1 LDLPYR
7 FENRWKM
14 PTDPVPEKSS
24 STEKRSSI
32 TWDAIIV
39 GGGAAGLWAAGTAAQ
54 RGKKVL
60 VLEKNNKAGVKILM
74 SGGTRCNITHHCDS
88 RKIAEAFG
96 KQGRVL
102 LSVLNRLSPEDVVR
116 EFESEGVATKV
127 EETGKVFP
135 VSDRAID
142 VRDAVVRRLARYGA
156 ELLCGCAVET
166 IKPAM
171 GGQGFCVRAKV
182 QGNCVELACK
192 TVLITTGGLSYSG
205 CGTTGDG
212 YAWVRGMGHTVTPLR
227 PALTPLTSPD
237 ARVHELSGLTLDDVL
252 VRADV
257 FANGLETKP
266 LKLQRRESRGG
277 FLWTHKGCSGP
288 TSMNVSRCLS
298 DRSPEDRLELVI
310 DLLPDSTVQQLEEW
324 IAHETRQSN
333 RAISTVLASRIPKRL
348 ASSILQGIGAA
359 YDPHLAELPKSIRLK
374 MIENIKQHRIPI
386 SGTLGYPKAEVT
398 AGGVEI
404 GEVNF
409 QDMQSRLQPGLFLAG
424 EILDLD
430 GPIGGYN
437 FQAAWSTGHTAGL
450 HVG

>member
-1 LDLPYR
+1 MQADDYLTKLQKQR
-7 FENRWKM
+7 
-14 PTDPVPEKSS
+14 
-24 STEKRSSI
+24 
-32 TWDAIIV
+32 WDAIIV
-39 GGGAAGLWAAGTAAQ
+39 GGGAAGLWGAGTAAQ

-74 SGGTRCNITHHCDS
+74 SGGTRCNITHHADS

-102 LSVLNRLSPEDVVR
+102 LSVLKRLSPEDVVR
-116 EFESEGVATKV
+116 EFESEGVQTKV

-156 ELLCGCAVET
+156 ELLCGCAVDSVDPDAT
-166 IKPAM
+166 
-171 GGQGFCVRAKV
+171 GGGFRILATV
-182 QGNCVELACK
+182 QGRQLQVHSK

-212 YAWVRGMGHTVTPLR
+212 YAWLKNMGHSITPLR
-227 PALTPLTSPD
+227 PALTPLTSPES
-237 ARVHELSGLTLDDVL
+237 RVHELSGLTLEDVL
-252 VRADV
+252 VRAQIHAHSGD
-257 FANGLETKP
+257 TKP
-266 LKLQRRESRGG
+266 LKLERRESRGG

-288 TSMNVSRCLS
+288 TSMNVSRCFS
-298 DRSPEDRLELVI
+298 DRGLEDRLELIV
-310 DLLPDSTVQQLEEW
+310 DLLPDSSVEQLEEW
-324 IAHETRQSN
+324 IAQETRQSN
-333 RAISTVLASRIPKRL
+333 RALSTVLSHRVPKRL
-348 ASSILQGIGAA
+348 ATSILESIGAD
-359 YDPHLAELPKSIRLK
+359 YDPHMAELPRAIRIK
-374 MIENIKQHRIPI
+374 MIESLKQYRIEI

-398 AGGVEI
+398 AGGVEL

-409 QDMQSRLQPGLFLAG
+409 QDMQSRRQAGLYLAG

-450 HVG
+450 HLG

>member
-1 LDLPYR
+1 MQADDYLTKLQMQR
-7 FENRWKM
+7 
-14 PTDPVPEKSS
+14 
-24 STEKRSSI
+24 
-32 TWDAIIV
+32 WDAIIV
-39 GGGAAGLWAAGTAAQ
+39 GGGAAGLWAAGTASQ

-74 SGGTRCNITHHCDS
+74 SGGTRCNITHHADS

-102 LSVLNRLSPEDVVR
+102 LSVLKRLSPEDVVR
-116 EFESEGVATKV
+116 EFESEGVQTKV

-142 VRDAVVRRLARYGA
+142 VRDAVVRRLARYGG
-156 ELLCGCAVET
+156 ELLCGCSVDTVGPDATGV
-166 IKPAM
+166 
-171 GGQGFCVRAKV
+171 GFQIQATVLGR
-182 QGNCVELACK
+182 QLQIHSK

-212 YAWVRGMGHTVTPLR
+212 YAWLKNMGHSITPLR
-227 PALTPLTSPD
+227 PALTPLTSPET
-237 ARVHELSGLTLDDVL
+237 RVHELSGLTLEDVL
-252 VRADV
+252 VRAQIYEHSGD
-257 FANGLETKP
+257 TKP
-266 LKLQRRESRGG
+266 LKLERRESRGG

-288 TSMNVSRCLS
+288 TSMNVSRCFS
-298 DRSPEDRLELVI
+298 DRGLKDRLELIV
-310 DLLPDSTVQQLEEW
+310 DLLPDSSVEQLEEW
-324 IAHETRQSN
+324 IAQETRQSN
-333 RAISTVLASRIPKRL
+333 RALSTVLSHRIPKRL
-348 ASSILQGIGAA
+348 ATSILESIGAD
-359 YDPHLAELPKSIRLK
+359 YDPHMAELPRAIRIR
-374 MIENIKQHRIPI
+374 MIESLKQYRIEI

-398 AGGVEI
+398 AGGVEL

-409 QDMQSRLQPGLFLAG
+409 QDMQSRRQAGLYLAG

-450 HVG
+450 HLG

>member
-1 LDLPYR
+1 MQADDYLTKLQKQR
-7 FENRWKM
+7 
-14 PTDPVPEKSS
+14 
-24 STEKRSSI
+24 
-32 TWDAIIV
+32 WDAIIV

-74 SGGTRCNITHHCDS
+74 SGGTRCNITHHADS

-102 LSVLNRLSPEDVVR
+102 LSVLKRLSPEDVVR
-116 EFESEGVATKV
+116 EFESEGVQTKV

-156 ELLCGCAVET
+156 ELLCGCAVDSVDPDAT
-166 IKPAM
+166 GA
-171 GGQGFCVRAKV
+171 GFRILATV
-182 QGNCVELACK
+182 QGRQVQVHSK

-212 YAWVRGMGHTVTPLR
+212 YAWLKNMGHSITPLR
-227 PALTPLTSPD
+227 PALTPLTSPES
-237 ARVHELSGLTLDDVL
+237 RVHELSGLTLEDVL
-252 VRADV
+252 VRAQIHAHTGD
-257 FANGLETKP
+257 TKP
-266 LKLQRRESRGG
+266 LKIERRESRGG

-288 TSMNVSRCLS
+288 TSMNVSRCFS
-298 DRSPEDRLELVI
+298 DRGLEDRLELIV
-310 DLLPDSTVQQLEEW
+310 DLLPDTSVEQLEEW
-324 IAHETRQSN
+324 IAQETRQSN
-333 RAISTVLASRIPKRL
+333 RALSTVLSHRIPKRL
-348 ASSILQGIGAA
+348 ATSILESIGAD
-359 YDPHLAELPKSIRLK
+359 YDPHMAELPRAIRIK
-374 MIENIKQHRIPI
+374 MIESLKQYRIEI

-398 AGGVEI
+398 AGGVEL

-409 QDMQSRLQPGLFLAG
+409 QDMQSRRQAGLYLAG

-450 HVG
+450 YIG

>member
-1 LDLPYR
+1 MQADDYLSKLQKQR
-7 FENRWKM
+7 
-14 PTDPVPEKSS
+14 
-24 STEKRSSI
+24 
-32 TWDAIIV
+32 WDAIIV
-39 GGGAAGLWAAGTAAQ
+39 GGGAAGLWGAGTAAQ

-74 SGGTRCNITHHCDS
+74 SGGTRCNITHHADS

-102 LSVLNRLSPEDVVR
+102 LSVLKRLSPEDVVR
-116 EFESEGVATKV
+116 EFESEGVQTKV

-142 VRDAVVRRLARYGA
+142 VRDAVVRRLARHGA
-156 ELLCGCAVET
+156 ELLCGCAVDSVNPDAT
-166 IKPAM
+166 GA
-171 GGQGFCVRAKV
+171 GFRILATV
-182 QGNCVELACK
+182 QGRQLQVHSK

-212 YAWVRGMGHTVTPLR
+212 YAWLKNMGHSITPLR
-227 PALTPLTSPD
+227 PALTPLTSPES
-237 ARVHELSGLTLDDVL
+237 RVHELSGLTLEDVL
-252 VRADV
+252 VRAQIHAHSGD
-257 FANGLETKP
+257 TKP
-266 LKLQRRESRGG
+266 LKLERRESRGG

-288 TSMNVSRCLS
+288 TSMNVSRCFS
-298 DRSPEDRLELVI
+298 DRGLEDRLELIV
-310 DLLPDSTVQQLEEW
+310 DLLPDSSVEQLEEW
-324 IAHETRQSN
+324 IAQETRQSN
-333 RAISTVLASRIPKRL
+333 RALSTVLSHRVPKRL
-348 ASSILQGIGAA
+348 ATSILESIGAD
-359 YDPHLAELPKSIRLK
+359 YDPHMAELPRAIRIK
-374 MIENIKQHRIPI
+374 MIESLKQYRIEI

-398 AGGVEI
+398 AGGVEL

-409 QDMQSRLQPGLFLAG
+409 QDMQSRRQAGLYLAG

-450 HVG
+450 HLG

>member
-1 LDLPYR
+1 
-7 FENRWKM
+7 
-14 PTDPVPEKSS
+14 
-24 STEKRSSI
+24 
-32 TWDAIIV
+32 
-39 GGGAAGLWAAGTAAQ
+39 
-54 RGKKVL
+54 VL

-74 SGGTRCNITHHCDS
+74 SGGTRCNITHHADS

-102 LSVLNRLSPEDVVR
+102 LSVLKRLSPEDVVR
-116 EFESEGVATKV
+116 EFESEGVQTKV

-156 ELLCGCAVET
+156 ELLCGCAVDSVDPDAT
-166 IKPAM
+166 
-171 GGQGFCVRAKV
+171 GGGFRILATV
-182 QGNCVELACK
+182 QGRQLQVHSK

-212 YAWVRGMGHTVTPLR
+212 YAWLKNMGHSITPLR
-227 PALTPLTSPD
+227 PALTPLTSPES
-237 ARVHELSGLTLDDVL
+237 RVHELSGLTLEDVL
-252 VRADV
+252 VRAQIHAHSGD
-257 FANGLETKP
+257 TKP
-266 LKLQRRESRGG
+266 LKLERRESRGG

-288 TSMNVSRCLS
+288 TSMNVSRCFS
-298 DRSPEDRLELVI
+298 DRGLQDRLELIV
-310 DLLPDSTVQQLEEW
+310 DLLPDTSVEQLEEW

-333 RAISTVLASRIPKRL
+333 RALSTVLSHRIPKRL
-348 ASSILQGIGAA
+348 ATSILESIGAD
-359 YDPHLAELPKSIRLK
+359 YDPHMAELPRAIRIK
-374 MIENIKQHRIPI
+374 MIESLKQYRIEI

-398 AGGVEI
+398 AGGVEL

-409 QDMQSRLQPGLFLAG
+409 QDMQSRRQAGLYLAG

-450 HVG
+450 HLG

>member
-1 LDLPYR
+1 M
-7 FENRWKM
+7 K
-14 PTDPVPEKSS
+14 TDEFLRRLSHIK
-24 STEKRSSI
+24 
-32 TWDAIIV
+32 WDAIIV

-54 RGKKVL
+54 QGKKVL
-60 VLEKNNKAGVKILM
+60 VLEKNNKAGVKILI

-102 LSVLNRLSPEDVVR
+102 LSVLKRLSPEDVVR

-142 VRDAVVRRLARYGA
+142 VRDAVVRRLVRFGA
-156 ELLCGCAVET
+156 ELLCGCAVQSVR
-166 IKPAM
+166 PMA
-171 GGQGFCVRAKV
+171 GVQGFEVRANV
-182 QGNCVELACK
+182 QENPLLVSCK

-212 YAWVRGMGHTVTPLR
+212 YDWVRQMGHSITQLK
-227 PALTPLTSPD
+227 PALTPLTSPE
-237 ARVHELSGLTLDDVL
+237 ARVHELSGLTLEDVL

-257 FANGLETKP
+257 YAGSDTKA
-266 LKLQRRESRGG
+266 LKLERRESRGG

-288 TSMNVSRCLS
+288 TSMNVSRCFS
-298 DRSPEDRLELVI
+298 DREGKDRLELVV
-310 DLLPDSTVQQLEEW
+310 DLLPNSTVQQIEDW
-324 IAHETRQSN
+324 IAQETRSSN
-333 RAISTVLASRIPKRL
+333 RALSTVLGTRIPKRL
-348 ASSILQGIGAA
+348 ANSILHGIGAA
-359 YDPHLAELPKSIRLK
+359 YDPHLAELPKAIRLRL
-374 MIENIKQHRIPI
+374 IENLKQYRIPI

-398 AGGVEI
+398 SGGVEI

-409 QDMQSRLQPGLFLAG
+409 QDMQSRIQPGLFLAG

-450 HVG
+450 HLG

>member
-1 LDLPYR
+1 MQADDYLSKLQKQR
-7 FENRWKM
+7 
-14 PTDPVPEKSS
+14 
-24 STEKRSSI
+24 
-32 TWDAIIV
+32 WDAIIV
-39 GGGAAGLWAAGTAAQ
+39 GGGAAGLWGAGTAAQ

-74 SGGTRCNITHHCDS
+74 SGGTRCNITHHADS

-102 LSVLNRLSPEDVVR
+102 LSVLKRLSPEDVVR
-116 EFESEGVATKV
+116 EFESEGVQTKV

-156 ELLCGCAVET
+156 ELLCGCAVDSVNPDAT
-166 IKPAM
+166 GA
-171 GGQGFCVRAKV
+171 GFRILATV
-182 QGNCVELACK
+182 QGRQLQVHSK

-212 YAWVRGMGHTVTPLR
+212 YAWLKNMGHSITPLR
-227 PALTPLTSPD
+227 PALTPLTSPES
-237 ARVHELSGLTLDDVL
+237 RVHELSGLTLEDVL
-252 VRADV
+252 VRAQIHAHSGD
-257 FANGLETKP
+257 TKP
-266 LKLQRRESRGG
+266 MKLERRESRGG

-288 TSMNVSRCLS
+288 TSMNVSRCFS
-298 DRSPEDRLELVI
+298 DRGLEDRLELIV
-310 DLLPDSTVQQLEEW
+310 DLLPDSSVEQLEEW
-324 IAHETRQSN
+324 IAQETRQSN
-333 RAISTVLASRIPKRL
+333 RALSTVLSHRVPKRL
-348 ASSILQGIGAA
+348 ATSILESIGAD
-359 YDPHLAELPKSIRLK
+359 YDPHMAELPRAIRIK
-374 MIENIKQHRIPI
+374 MIESLKQYRIEI

-398 AGGVEI
+398 AGGVEL

-409 QDMQSRLQPGLFLAG
+409 QDMQSRRQAGLYLAG

-450 HVG
+450 HLG

>member
-1 LDLPYR
+1 MQADDYLSKLQKQR
-7 FENRWKM
+7 
-14 PTDPVPEKSS
+14 
-24 STEKRSSI
+24 
-32 TWDAIIV
+32 WDAIIV
-39 GGGAAGLWAAGTAAQ
+39 GGGAAGLWGAGTAAQ

-74 SGGTRCNITHHCDS
+74 SGGTRCNITHHADS

-102 LSVLNRLSPEDVVR
+102 LSVLKRLSPEDVVR
-116 EFESEGVATKV
+116 EFESEGVQTKV

-142 VRDAVVRRLARYGA
+142 VRDAVVRRLARHGA
-156 ELLCGCAVET
+156 ELLCGCAVDSVNPDT
-166 IKPAM
+166 T
-171 GGQGFCVRAKV
+171 GGGFRILATV
-182 QGNCVELACK
+182 QGRQLQVHSK

-212 YAWVRGMGHTVTPLR
+212 YAWLKNMGHSITPLR
-227 PALTPLTSPD
+227 PALTPLTSPES
-237 ARVHELSGLTLDDVL
+237 RVHELSGLTLEDVL
-252 VRADV
+252 VRAQIHAHSGD
-257 FANGLETKP
+257 TKS
-266 LKLQRRESRGG
+266 LKLERRESRGG

-288 TSMNVSRCLS
+288 TSMNVSRCFS
-298 DRSPEDRLELVI
+298 DRGLEDRLELIV
-310 DLLPDSTVQQLEEW
+310 DLLPDSSVEQLEEW
-324 IAHETRQSN
+324 IAQETRQSN
-333 RAISTVLASRIPKRL
+333 RALSTVLSHRIPKRL
-348 ASSILQGIGAA
+348 ATSILESIGAD
-359 YDPHLAELPKSIRLK
+359 YDPHMAELPRAIRIK
-374 MIENIKQHRIPI
+374 MIESLKQYRIEI

-398 AGGVEI
+398 AGGVEL

-409 QDMQSRLQPGLFLAG
+409 QDMQSRRQAGLYLAG

-450 HVG
+450 HLG

>member
-1 LDLPYR
+1 MQADDYLTKLQKQR
-7 FENRWKM
+7 
-14 PTDPVPEKSS
+14 
-24 STEKRSSI
+24 
-32 TWDAIIV
+32 WDAIIV
-39 GGGAAGLWAAGTAAQ
+39 GGGAAGLWGAGTAAQ

-74 SGGTRCNITHHCDS
+74 SGGTRCNITHHADS

-102 LSVLNRLSPEDVVR
+102 LSVLKRLSPEDVVR
-116 EFESEGVATKV
+116 EFESEGVQTKV

-156 ELLCGCAVET
+156 ELLCGCAADSVDPDT
-166 IKPAM
+166 TGA
-171 GGQGFCVRAKV
+171 GFRILATV
-182 QGNCVELACK
+182 QGRQLQVHSK

-212 YAWVRGMGHTVTPLR
+212 YAWLKNMGHSITPLR
-227 PALTPLTSPD
+227 PALTPLTSPES
-237 ARVHELSGLTLDDVL
+237 RVHELSGLTLEDVL
-252 VRADV
+252 VRAQIHAHSGD
-257 FANGLETKP
+257 TKP
-266 LKLQRRESRGG
+266 MKLERRESRGG

-288 TSMNVSRCLS
+288 TSMNVSRCFS
-298 DRSPEDRLELVI
+298 DRGLEDRLELIV
-310 DLLPDSTVQQLEEW
+310 DLLPDSSVEQLEEW
-324 IAHETRQSN
+324 IAQETRQSN
-333 RAISTVLASRIPKRL
+333 RALSTVLSHRVPKRL
-348 ASSILQGIGAA
+348 ATSILESIGAD
-359 YDPHLAELPKSIRLK
+359 YDPHMAELPRAIRNK
-374 MIENIKQHRIPI
+374 MIESLKQYRIEI

-398 AGGVEI
+398 AGGVEL

-409 QDMQSRLQPGLFLAG
+409 QDMQSRRQAGLYLAG

-450 HVG
+450 HLG

>member
-1 LDLPYR
+1 MKTEDFLRRL
-7 FENRWKM
+7 
-14 PTDPVPEKSS
+14 
-24 STEKRSSI
+24 STSR
-32 TWDAIIV
+32 WDAIIV

-102 LSVLNRLSPEDVVR
+102 LSVLKRLSPEDVVR

-142 VRDAVVRRLARYGA
+142 VRDAVVRRGAKFGA
-156 ELLCGCAVET
+156 ELLCGCAVESVE
-166 IKPAM
+166 PRSD
-171 GGQGFCVRAKV
+171 GSGFQIIASVAQERL
-182 QGNCVELACK
+182 ELVSK

-212 YAWVRGMGHTVTPLR
+212 YAWVQQMRHHVTELK

-237 ARVHELSGLTLDDVL
+237 PRVHELSGLTLDDVL

-257 FANGLETKP
+257 VSQNDSSKAMKLE
-266 LKLQRRESRGG
+266 RRESRGG

-288 TSMNVSRCLS
+288 TSMNVSRCFS
-298 DRSPEDRLELVI
+298 DRSAEDRLALVV
-310 DLLPDSTVQQLEEW
+310 DLLPDTSVEQIETW
-324 IAHETRQSN
+324 IAQETKQSN
-333 RAISTVLASRIPKRL
+333 RAISTVLGSRIPKRL
-348 ASSILQGIGAA
+348 AHSILDRIGAS
-359 YDPHLAELPKSIRLK
+359 YDPHLAELPKAIRMK
-374 MIENIKQHRIPI
+374 MIDNLKNHRIEI

-398 AGGVEI
+398 AGGVEL

-409 QDMQSRLQPGLFLAG
+409 QDMQSRIQPGLFLAG

-450 HVG
+450 HLG

>member
-1 LDLPYR
+1 MQADDYLTKLQKQR
-7 FENRWKM
+7 
-14 PTDPVPEKSS
+14 
-24 STEKRSSI
+24 
-32 TWDAIIV
+32 WDAIIV
-39 GGGAAGLWAAGTAAQ
+39 GGGAAGLWGAGTAAQ

-74 SGGTRCNITHHCDS
+74 SGGTRCNITHHADS

-102 LSVLNRLSPEDVVR
+102 LSVLKRLSPEDVVR
-116 EFESEGVATKV
+116 EFESEGVQTKV

-142 VRDAVVRRLARYGA
+142 VRDAVVRRLARHGA
-156 ELLCGCAVET
+156 ELLCGCAVDSVDPDAT
-166 IKPAM
+166 
-171 GGQGFCVRAKV
+171 GGGFRILATV
-182 QGNCVELACK
+182 QGRQLQVHSK

-212 YAWVRGMGHTVTPLR
+212 YAWLKNMGHSITPLR
-227 PALTPLTSPD
+227 PALTPLTSPES
-237 ARVHELSGLTLDDVL
+237 RVHELSGLTLEDVL
-252 VRADV
+252 VRAQIHAHSGD
-257 FANGLETKP
+257 TKP
-266 LKLQRRESRGG
+266 LKLERRESRGG

-288 TSMNVSRCLS
+288 TSMNVSRCFS
-298 DRSPEDRLELVI
+298 DRGLEDRLELIV
-310 DLLPDSTVQQLEEW
+310 DLLPDSSVEQLEEW
-324 IAHETRQSN
+324 IAQETRQSN
-333 RAISTVLASRIPKRL
+333 RALSTVLSHRVPKRL
-348 ASSILQGIGAA
+348 ATSILESIGAD
-359 YDPHLAELPKSIRLK
+359 YDPHMAELPRAIRIK
-374 MIENIKQHRIPI
+374 MIESLKQYRIEI

-398 AGGVEI
+398 AGGVEL

-409 QDMQSRLQPGLFLAG
+409 QDMQSRRQAGLYLAG

-450 HVG
+450 HLG

>member
-1 LDLPYR
+1 MQADDYLTKLQKQR
-7 FENRWKM
+7 
-14 PTDPVPEKSS
+14 
-24 STEKRSSI
+24 
-32 TWDAIIV
+32 WDAIIV
-39 GGGAAGLWAAGTAAQ
+39 GGGAAGLWGAGTAAQ
-54 RGKKVL
+54 RRKKVL

-74 SGGTRCNITHHCDS
+74 SGGTRCNITHHADS

-102 LSVLNRLSPEDVVR
+102 LSVLKRLSPEDVVR
-116 EFESEGVATKV
+116 EFESEGVQTKV

-156 ELLCGCAVET
+156 ELLCGCAVDSVDPDAT
-166 IKPAM
+166 
-171 GGQGFCVRAKV
+171 GGGFRILATV
-182 QGNCVELACK
+182 QGRQLQVHSK

-212 YAWVRGMGHTVTPLR
+212 YAWLKNMGHSITPLR
-227 PALTPLTSPD
+227 PALTPLTSPES
-237 ARVHELSGLTLDDVL
+237 RVHELSGLTLEDVL
-252 VRADV
+252 VRAQIHAHSGD
-257 FANGLETKP
+257 TKP
-266 LKLQRRESRGG
+266 LKLERRESRGG

-288 TSMNVSRCLS
+288 TSMNVSRCFS
-298 DRSPEDRLELVI
+298 DRGLEDRLELIV
-310 DLLPDSTVQQLEEW
+310 DLLPDSSVEQLEEW
-324 IAHETRQSN
+324 IAQETRQSN
-333 RAISTVLASRIPKRL
+333 RALSTVLSHRVPKRL
-348 ASSILQGIGAA
+348 ATSILESIGAD
-359 YDPHLAELPKSIRLK
+359 YDPHMAELPRAIRNK
-374 MIENIKQHRIPI
+374 MIESLKQYRIEI

-398 AGGVEI
+398 AGGVEL

-409 QDMQSRLQPGLFLAG
+409 QDMQSRRQAGLYLAG

-450 HVG
+450 HLG

>member
-1 LDLPYR
+1 MQADDYLTKLQKQR
-7 FENRWKM
+7 
-14 PTDPVPEKSS
+14 
-24 STEKRSSI
+24 
-32 TWDAIIV
+32 WDAIIV

-74 SGGTRCNITHHCDS
+74 SGGTRCNITHHADS

-102 LSVLNRLSPEDVVR
+102 LSVLKRLSPEDVVR
-116 EFESEGVATKV
+116 EFESEGVQTKV

-156 ELLCGCAVET
+156 ELLCGCAVDSVDPDT
-166 IKPAM
+166 T
-171 GGQGFCVRAKV
+171 GDGFRILATV
-182 QGNCVELACK
+182 QGRQLPVHSK

-212 YAWVRGMGHTVTPLR
+212 YAWLKNMGHSITPLR
-227 PALTPLTSPD
+227 PALTPLTSPES
-237 ARVHELSGLTLDDVL
+237 RVHELSGLTLEDVL
-252 VRADV
+252 VRAQIHAKSGD
-257 FANGLETKP
+257 TKS
-266 LKLQRRESRGG
+266 LKLERRESRGG

-288 TSMNVSRCLS
+288 TSMNVSRCFS
-298 DRSPEDRLELVI
+298 DRGLEDRLELIV
-310 DLLPDSTVQQLEEW
+310 DLLPDSSVEQLEEW
-324 IAHETRQSN
+324 IAQETRQSN
-333 RAISTVLASRIPKRL
+333 RALSTVLSHRIPKRL
-348 ASSILQGIGAA
+348 ATSILESIGAD
-359 YDPHLAELPKSIRLK
+359 YDPHMAELPRAIRIK
-374 MIENIKQHRIPI
+374 MIESLKQYRIEI

-398 AGGVEI
+398 AGGVEL
-404 GEVNF
+404 GEVNL
-409 QDMQSRLQPGLFLAG
+409 QDMQSRRQVGLYLAG

-450 HVG
+450 HLG

>member
-1 LDLPYR
+1 MQADDYLSKLQKQR
-7 FENRWKM
+7 
-14 PTDPVPEKSS
+14 
-24 STEKRSSI
+24 
-32 TWDAIIV
+32 WDAIIV

-74 SGGTRCNITHHCDS
+74 SGGTRCNITHHADS

-102 LSVLNRLSPEDVVR
+102 LSVLKRLSPEDVVR
-116 EFESEGVATKV
+116 EFESEGVQTKV

-156 ELLCGCAVET
+156 ELLCGCAVDSVNPDT
-166 IKPAM
+166 T
-171 GGQGFCVRAKV
+171 GGGFRILATV
-182 QGNCVELACK
+182 QGRQLQVHSK

-212 YAWVRGMGHTVTPLR
+212 YAWLKNMGHSITPLR
-227 PALTPLTSPD
+227 PALTPLTSPES
-237 ARVHELSGLTLDDVL
+237 RVHELSGLTLEDVL
-252 VRADV
+252 VRAQIHAHSGD
-257 FANGLETKP
+257 TKP
-266 LKLQRRESRGG
+266 LKLERRESRGG

-288 TSMNVSRCLS
+288 TSMNVSRCFS
-298 DRSPEDRLELVI
+298 DRGLEDRLELIV
-310 DLLPDSTVQQLEEW
+310 DLLPDSSVEQLEEW
-324 IAHETRQSN
+324 IAQETRQSN
-333 RAISTVLASRIPKRL
+333 RALSTVLSHRIPKRL
-348 ASSILQGIGAA
+348 ATSILESIGAD
-359 YDPHLAELPKSIRLK
+359 YDPHMAELPRAIRIK
-374 MIENIKQHRIPI
+374 MIESLKQYRIEI

-398 AGGVEI
+398 AGGVEL

-409 QDMQSRLQPGLFLAG
+409 QDMQSRRQAGLYLAG

-450 HVG
+450 HLG

>member
-1 LDLPYR
+1 MQADDYLSKLQKQR
-7 FENRWKM
+7 
-14 PTDPVPEKSS
+14 
-24 STEKRSSI
+24 
-32 TWDAIIV
+32 WDAIIV
-39 GGGAAGLWAAGTAAQ
+39 GGGAAGLWGAGTAAQ

-74 SGGTRCNITHHCDS
+74 SGGTRCNITHHADS

-102 LSVLNRLSPEDVVR
+102 LSVLKRLSPEDVVR
-116 EFESEGVATKV
+116 EFESEGVQTKV

-142 VRDAVVRRLARYGA
+142 VRDAVVRRLARHGA
-156 ELLCGCAVET
+156 ELLCGCAVDSVDPDAT
-166 IKPAM
+166 GA
-171 GGQGFCVRAKV
+171 GFRILATV
-182 QGNCVELACK
+182 QGRQLQVHSK

-212 YAWVRGMGHTVTPLR
+212 YAWLKNMGHSITPLR
-227 PALTPLTSPD
+227 PALTPLTSPES
-237 ARVHELSGLTLDDVL
+237 RVHELSGLTLEDVL
-252 VRADV
+252 VRAQIHAHSGD
-257 FANGLETKP
+257 TKP
-266 LKLQRRESRGG
+266 LKLERRESRGG

-288 TSMNVSRCLS
+288 TSMNVSRCFS
-298 DRSPEDRLELVI
+298 DRGLEDRLELIV
-310 DLLPDSTVQQLEEW
+310 DLLPDSSVEQLEEW
-324 IAHETRQSN
+324 IAQETRQSN
-333 RAISTVLASRIPKRL
+333 RALSTVLSHRVPKRL
-348 ASSILQGIGAA
+348 ATSILESIGAD
-359 YDPHLAELPKSIRLK
+359 YDPHMAELPRAIRIK
-374 MIENIKQHRIPI
+374 MIESLKQYRIEI

-398 AGGVEI
+398 AGGVEL

-409 QDMQSRLQPGLFLAG
+409 QDMQSRRQAGLYLAG

-450 HVG
+450 HLG

>member
-1 LDLPYR
+1 MNHQDYFGKLC
-7 FENRWKM
+7 
-14 PTDPVPEKSS
+14 
-24 STEKRSSI
+24 STR
-32 TWDAIIV
+32 WDAIIV
-39 GGGAAGLWAAGTAAQ
+39 GGGAAGLWAAGTAAH

-88 RKIAEAFG
+88 RKIADAFG

-102 LSVLNRLSPEDVVR
+102 LSVLQRLSPSDVVR
-116 EFESEGVATKV
+116 EFEAEGVATKV
-127 EETGKVFP
+127 ETTGKVFP

-142 VRDAVVRRLARYGA
+142 VRDAVVRRLVRYGA
-156 ELLCGCAVET
+156 ELVCGCAVDSVT
-166 IKPAM
+166 PAS
-171 GGQGFCVRAKV
+171 GLQGFEVTASV
-182 QGNCVELACK
+182 QGQAMQLVCK

-212 YAWVRGMGHTVTPLR
+212 YGWVQKMGHSITPLK

-237 ARVHELSGLTLDDVL
+237 STVHELSGLTLEDVL

-257 FANGLETKP
+257 FSVNQTKSQKLE
-266 LKLQRRESRGG
+266 RRESRGG

-288 TSMNVSRCLS
+288 TCMNVSRCFS
-298 DRSPEDRLELVI
+298 DRSPEDRLELVV
-310 DLLPDSTVQQLEEW
+310 DLLPDSTQQQLEDW
-324 IAHETRQSN
+324 IAQEARQSN
-333 RAISTVLASRIPKRL
+333 RALSTVLGNRIPKRL
-348 ASSILQGIGAA
+348 ATSILDKIGAS
-359 YDPHLAELPKSIRLK
+359 YDPHLAELPKSIRIK
-374 MIENIKQHRIPI
+374 MIENLKQHRIAI

-398 AGGVEI
+398 AGGVEL

-409 QDMQSRLQPGLFLAG
+409 QDMQSRIQPGLFLAG

-430 GPIGGYN
+430 GPIGGFN

-450 HVG
+450 NLG

>member
-1 LDLPYR
+1 MQADDYLTKLQKQR
-7 FENRWKM
+7 
-14 PTDPVPEKSS
+14 
-24 STEKRSSI
+24 
-32 TWDAIIV
+32 WDAIIV

-74 SGGTRCNITHHCDS
+74 SGGTRCNITHHADS

-102 LSVLNRLSPEDVVR
+102 LSVLKRLSPEDVVR
-116 EFESEGVATKV
+116 EFESEGVQTKV

-156 ELLCGCAVET
+156 ELLCGCAVDSVEPDAT
-166 IKPAM
+166 
-171 GGQGFCVRAKV
+171 GGGFRILATV
-182 QGNCVELACK
+182 QGRQLQVHSK

-212 YAWVRGMGHTVTPLR
+212 YAWLKNMGHSITPLR
-227 PALTPLTSPD
+227 PALTPLTSPES
-237 ARVHELSGLTLDDVL
+237 RVHELSGLTLEDVL
-252 VRADV
+252 VRAQIHAKSGD
-257 FANGLETKP
+257 TKS
-266 LKLQRRESRGG
+266 LKLERRESRGG

-288 TSMNVSRCLS
+288 TSMNVSRCFS
-298 DRSPEDRLELVI
+298 DRGPEDRLELIV
-310 DLLPDSTVQQLEEW
+310 DLLPDSSVEQLEEW
-324 IAHETRQSN
+324 IAQETRQSN
-333 RAISTVLASRIPKRL
+333 RALSTVLSHRIPKRL
-348 ASSILQGIGAA
+348 ATSILESIGAD
-359 YDPHLAELPKSIRLK
+359 YDPHMAELPRAIRIK
-374 MIENIKQHRIPI
+374 MIESLKQYRIEI

-398 AGGVEI
+398 AGGVEL

-409 QDMQSRLQPGLFLAG
+409 QDMQSRRQAGLYLAG

-450 HVG
+450 HLG

>member
-1 LDLPYR
+1 MQADDYLTKLQKQR
-7 FENRWKM
+7 
-14 PTDPVPEKSS
+14 
-24 STEKRSSI
+24 
-32 TWDAIIV
+32 WDAMIV

-74 SGGTRCNITHHCDS
+74 SGGTRCNITHHADS

-102 LSVLNRLSPEDVVR
+102 LSVLKRLSPEDVVR
-116 EFESEGVATKV
+116 EFESEGVQTKV

-156 ELLCGCAVET
+156 ELLCGCAVDSVNPDTTGDGFRILAT
-166 IKPAM
+166 I
-171 GGQGFCVRAKV
+171 QGRQLQVHS
-182 QGNCVELACK
+182 K

-212 YAWVRGMGHTVTPLR
+212 YAWLKNMGHSITPLR
-227 PALTPLTSPD
+227 PALTPLTSPET
-237 ARVHELSGLTLDDVL
+237 RVHELSGLTLEDVL
-252 VRADV
+252 VRAQIH
-257 FANGLETKP
+257 ANSGDTKP
-266 LKLQRRESRGG
+266 LKLERRESRGG

-288 TSMNVSRCLS
+288 TSMNVSRCFS
-298 DRSPEDRLELVI
+298 DRGIEDRLELIV
-310 DLLPDSTVQQLEEW
+310 DLLPDSSVEQLEEW
-324 IAHETRQSN
+324 IAQETRQSN
-333 RAISTVLASRIPKRL
+333 RALSTVLSHRIPKRL
-348 ASSILQGIGAA
+348 ATSILESIGAD
-359 YDPHLAELPKSIRLK
+359 YDPHMAELPRAIRIK
-374 MIENIKQHRIPI
+374 MIESLKQYRIEI

-398 AGGVEI
+398 AGGVEL

-409 QDMQSRLQPGLFLAG
+409 QDMQSRRQAGLYLAG

-450 HVG
+450 HLG

>member
-1 LDLPYR
+1 MQADDYLTKLQKQR
-7 FENRWKM
+7 
-14 PTDPVPEKSS
+14 
-24 STEKRSSI
+24 
-32 TWDAIIV
+32 WDAIIV

-74 SGGTRCNITHHCDS
+74 SGGTRCNITHHADS

-102 LSVLNRLSPEDVVR
+102 LSVLKRLSPEDVVR
-116 EFESEGVATKV
+116 EFESEGVQTKV

-156 ELLCGCAVET
+156 ELLCGCAVDSVDPDAT
-166 IKPAM
+166 
-171 GGQGFCVRAKV
+171 GGGFRILATV
-182 QGNCVELACK
+182 QGRQLQVHSK

-212 YAWVRGMGHTVTPLR
+212 YAWLKNMGHSITPLR
-227 PALTPLTSPD
+227 PALTPLTSPES
-237 ARVHELSGLTLDDVL
+237 RVHELSGLTLEDVL
-252 VRADV
+252 VRAQIHAHSGD
-257 FANGLETKP
+257 TKP
-266 LKLQRRESRGG
+266 LKLERRESRGG

-288 TSMNVSRCLS
+288 TSMNVSRCFS
-298 DRSPEDRLELVI
+298 DRGLEDRLELIV
-310 DLLPDSTVQQLEEW
+310 DLLPDSSVEQLEEW
-324 IAHETRQSN
+324 IAQETRQSN
-333 RAISTVLASRIPKRL
+333 RALSTVLSHRVPKRL
-348 ASSILQGIGAA
+348 ATSILESIGAD
-359 YDPHLAELPKSIRLK
+359 YDPHMAELPRAIRIK
-374 MIENIKQHRIPI
+374 MIESLKQYRIEI

-398 AGGVEI
+398 AGGVEL

-409 QDMQSRLQPGLFLAG
+409 QDMQSRRQAGLYLAG

-450 HVG
+450 HLG

>member
-1 LDLPYR
+1 M
-7 FENRWKM
+7 K
-14 PTDPVPEKSS
+14 TDDFFHKLT
-24 STEKRSSI
+24 STS
-32 TWDAIIV
+32 WDAIIV

-102 LSVLNRLSPEDVVR
+102 LSVLKRLSPEDVVR

-127 EETGKVFP
+127 EDTGKVFP

-142 VRDAVVRRLARYGA
+142 VRDAVVRRLARFGA
-156 ELLCGCAVET
+156 ELLCGTAVDSVR
-166 IKPAM
+166 PAS
-171 GGQGFCVRAKV
+171 GGHGFHLSASV
-182 QGNCVELACK
+182 QDRKLELSSK

-212 YAWVRGMGHTVTPLR
+212 YAWVSQMGHTITPLR
-227 PALTPLTSPD
+227 PALTPLTSPEHK
-237 ARVHELSGLTLDDVL
+237 VHELSGLTLDDVL
-252 VRADV
+252 VRAEV
-257 FANGLETKP
+257 YAGSENSKS
-266 LKLQRRESRGG
+266 LKLERRESRGG

-288 TSMNVSRCLS
+288 TSMNVSRCFS
-298 DRSPEDRLELVI
+298 DRNASERLELVV
-310 DLLPDSTVQQLEEW
+310 DLLPDSTSQQLEEW
-324 IAHETRQSN
+324 IAQETRHSN
-333 RAISTVLASRIPKRL
+333 RALSTVLGNKIPKRL
-348 ASSILQGIGAA
+348 AVSILQSIGAA
-359 YDPHLAELPKSIRLK
+359 YDPHLAELPKSIRMK
-374 MIENIKQHRIPI
+374 MIENLKNYRIAV

-398 AGGVEI
+398 AGGVEL

-430 GPIGGYN
+430 GPIGGFN

-450 HVG
+450 HLG

>member
-1 LDLPYR
+1 
-7 FENRWKM
+7 
-14 PTDPVPEKSS
+14 
-24 STEKRSSI
+24 
-32 TWDAIIV
+32 
-39 GGGAAGLWAAGTAAQ
+39 
-54 RGKKVL
+54 VL

-74 SGGTRCNITHHCDS
+74 SGGTRCNITHHADS

-102 LSVLNRLSPEDVVR
+102 LSVLKRLSPEDVVR
-116 EFESEGVATKV
+116 EFESEGVQTKV

-156 ELLCGCAVET
+156 ELLCGCAVDSVDPDT
-166 IKPAM
+166 T
-171 GGQGFCVRAKV
+171 GDGFRILATV
-182 QGNCVELACK
+182 QGRQLQVHSK

-212 YAWVRGMGHTVTPLR
+212 YAWLKNMGHSITPLR
-227 PALTPLTSPD
+227 PALTPLTSPES
-237 ARVHELSGLTLDDVL
+237 RVHELSGLTLEDVL
-252 VRADV
+252 VRAQIHAKSGD
-257 FANGLETKP
+257 TKS
-266 LKLQRRESRGG
+266 LKLERRESRGG

-288 TSMNVSRCLS
+288 TSMNVSRCFS
-298 DRSPEDRLELVI
+298 DRGLEDRLELIV
-310 DLLPDSTVQQLEEW
+310 DLLPDSSVEQLEEW
-324 IAHETRQSN
+324 IAQETRQSN
-333 RAISTVLASRIPKRL
+333 RALSTVLSHRIPKRL
-348 ASSILQGIGAA
+348 ATSILESIGAD
-359 YDPHLAELPKSIRLK
+359 YDPHMAELPRAIRIK
-374 MIENIKQHRIPI
+374 MIESLKQYRIEI

-398 AGGVEI
+398 AGGVEL

-409 QDMQSRLQPGLFLAG
+409 QDMQSRRQAGLYLAG

-450 HVG
+450 HLG

>member
-1 LDLPYR
+1 MQADDYLTKLQKQR
-7 FENRWKM
+7 
-14 PTDPVPEKSS
+14 
-24 STEKRSSI
+24 
-32 TWDAIIV
+32 WDAMIV

-74 SGGTRCNITHHCDS
+74 SGGTRCNITHHADS

-102 LSVLNRLSPEDVVR
+102 LSVLKRLSPEDVVR
-116 EFESEGVATKV
+116 EFESEGVQTKV

-156 ELLCGCAVET
+156 ELLCGCAVDSVNPDT
-166 IKPAM
+166 T
-171 GGQGFCVRAKV
+171 GDGFRILATV
-182 QGNCVELACK
+182 QGRQLQVHSK

-212 YAWVRGMGHTVTPLR
+212 YAWLKNMGHSITPLR
-227 PALTPLTSPD
+227 PALTPLTSPET
-237 ARVHELSGLTLDDVL
+237 RVHELSGLTLEDVL
-252 VRADV
+252 VRAQIH
-257 FANGLETKP
+257 ANSGDTKP
-266 LKLQRRESRGG
+266 LKLERRESRGG

-288 TSMNVSRCLS
+288 TSMNVSRCFS
-298 DRSPEDRLELVI
+298 DRGIEDRLELIV
-310 DLLPDSTVQQLEEW
+310 DLLPDSSVEQLEEW
-324 IAHETRQSN
+324 IAQETRQSN
-333 RAISTVLASRIPKRL
+333 RALSTVLSHRIPKRL
-348 ASSILQGIGAA
+348 ATSILESIGAD
-359 YDPHLAELPKSIRLK
+359 YDPHMAELPRAIRIK
-374 MIENIKQHRIPI
+374 MIESLKQYRIEI

-398 AGGVEI
+398 AGGVEL

-409 QDMQSRLQPGLFLAG
+409 QDMQSRRQAGLYLAG

-450 HVG
+450 HLG

>member
-1 LDLPYR
+1 MKTEDFLHRL
-7 FENRWKM
+7 
-14 PTDPVPEKSS
+14 
-24 STEKRSSI
+24 STLR
-32 TWDAIIV
+32 WDAIIV

-102 LSVLNRLSPEDVVR
+102 LSVLKRLSPEDVVR

-142 VRDAVVRRLARYGA
+142 VRDAVVRRGAKFGA
-156 ELLCGCAVET
+156 ELLCGCAVE
-166 IKPAM
+166 
-171 GGQGFCVRAKV
+171 V
-182 QGNCVELACK
+182 VEPVESGSAFRIVAQVAQQKLELVAK

-212 YAWVRGMGHTVTPLR
+212 YAWVSHMGHTITPLK
-227 PALTPLTSPD
+227 PALTPLTSTDP
-237 ARVHELSGLTLDDVL
+237 RVHELSGLTLEDVL
-252 VRADV
+252 VRAEV
-257 FANGLETKP
+257 FDSSGGGKP
-266 LKLQRRESRGG
+266 VKVERRESRGG

-288 TSMNVSRCLS
+288 TSMNVSRCFS
-298 DRSPEDRLELVI
+298 DRPTDERLELVV
-310 DLLPDSTVQQLEEW
+310 DLLPDTSVGEIESW
-324 IAHETRQSN
+324 IAQETLKSN
-333 RAISTVLASRIPKRL
+333 RALSNLLGNRIPKRL
-348 ASSILQGIGAA
+348 AQSILDRIGAS
-359 YDPHLAELPKSIRLK
+359 YDPHLAELPKSIRMK
-374 MIENIKQHRIPI
+374 MIENLKSHRITI

-398 AGGVEI
+398 AGGVEL

-409 QDMQSRLQPGLFLAG
+409 QDMQSRIQPGLFLAG

-450 HVG
+450 HLG

>member
-1 LDLPYR
+1 MQADDYLTKLQKQR
-7 FENRWKM
+7 
-14 PTDPVPEKSS
+14 
-24 STEKRSSI
+24 
-32 TWDAIIV
+32 WDAIIV

-74 SGGTRCNITHHCDS
+74 SGGTRCNITHHADS

-102 LSVLNRLSPEDVVR
+102 LSVLKRLSPEDVVR
-116 EFESEGVATKV
+116 EFESEGVQTKV

-156 ELLCGCAVET
+156 ELLCGCAVDSVEPDAT
-166 IKPAM
+166 
-171 GGQGFCVRAKV
+171 GDGFRILATV
-182 QGNCVELACK
+182 QGRQLQVHSK

-212 YAWVRGMGHTVTPLR
+212 YAWLKNMGHSITPLR
-227 PALTPLTSPD
+227 PALTPLTSPES
-237 ARVHELSGLTLDDVL
+237 RVHELSGLTLEDVL
-252 VRADV
+252 VRAQIHAKSGD
-257 FANGLETKP
+257 TKS
-266 LKLQRRESRGG
+266 LKLERRESRGG

-288 TSMNVSRCLS
+288 TSMNVSRCFS
-298 DRSPEDRLELVI
+298 DRGPEDRLELIV
-310 DLLPDSTVQQLEEW
+310 DLLPDSSVEQLEEW
-324 IAHETRQSN
+324 IAQETRQSN
-333 RAISTVLASRIPKRL
+333 RALSTVLSHRIPKRL
-348 ASSILQGIGAA
+348 ATSILESIGAD
-359 YDPHLAELPKSIRLK
+359 YDPHMAELPRAIRIK
-374 MIENIKQHRIPI
+374 MIESLKQYRIEI

-398 AGGVEI
+398 AGGVEL

-409 QDMQSRLQPGLFLAG
+409 QDMQSRRQAGLYLAG

-450 HVG
+450 HLG

>member
-1 LDLPYR
+1 MQADDYLSKLQKQR
-7 FENRWKM
+7 
-14 PTDPVPEKSS
+14 
-24 STEKRSSI
+24 
-32 TWDAIIV
+32 WDAIIV
-39 GGGAAGLWAAGTAAQ
+39 GGGAAGLWGAGTAAQ

-74 SGGTRCNITHHCDS
+74 SGGTRCNITHHADS

-102 LSVLNRLSPEDVVR
+102 LSVLKRLSPEDVVR
-116 EFESEGVATKV
+116 EFESEGVQTKV

-142 VRDAVVRRLARYGA
+142 VRDAVVRRLARHGA
-156 ELLCGCAVET
+156 ELLCGCAVDSVNPDAT
-166 IKPAM
+166 GA
-171 GGQGFCVRAKV
+171 GFRILATV
-182 QGNCVELACK
+182 QGRQLQVHSK

-212 YAWVRGMGHTVTPLR
+212 YAWLKNMGHSITPLR
-227 PALTPLTSPD
+227 PALTPLTSPES
-237 ARVHELSGLTLDDVL
+237 RVHELSGLTLEDVL
-252 VRADV
+252 VRAQIHAHSGD
-257 FANGLETKP
+257 TKP
-266 LKLQRRESRGG
+266 MKLERRESRGG

-288 TSMNVSRCLS
+288 TSMNVSRCFS
-298 DRSPEDRLELVI
+298 DRGLEDRLELIV
-310 DLLPDSTVQQLEEW
+310 DLLPDSSVEQLEEW
-324 IAHETRQSN
+324 IAQETRQSN
-333 RAISTVLASRIPKRL
+333 RALSTVLSHRVPKRL
-348 ASSILQGIGAA
+348 ATSILESIGAD
-359 YDPHLAELPKSIRLK
+359 YDPHMAELPRAIRIK
-374 MIENIKQHRIPI
+374 MIESLKQYRIEI

-398 AGGVEI
+398 AGGVEL

-409 QDMQSRLQPGLFLAG
+409 QDMQSRRQAGLYLAG

-450 HVG
+450 HLG

>member
-1 LDLPYR
+1 MQADDYLTKLQKQR
-7 FENRWKM
+7 
-14 PTDPVPEKSS
+14 
-24 STEKRSSI
+24 
-32 TWDAIIV
+32 WDAIIV

-74 SGGTRCNITHHCDS
+74 SGGTRCNITHHADS

-102 LSVLNRLSPEDVVR
+102 LSVLKRLSPEDVVR
-116 EFESEGVATKV
+116 EFESEGVQTKV

-156 ELLCGCAVET
+156 ELLCGCAVDSVEPDAT
-166 IKPAM
+166 
-171 GGQGFCVRAKV
+171 GDGFRILATV
-182 QGNCVELACK
+182 QGRQLQVHSK

-212 YAWVRGMGHTVTPLR
+212 YAWLKNMGHSITPLR
-227 PALTPLTSPD
+227 PALTPLTSPES
-237 ARVHELSGLTLDDVL
+237 RVHELSGLTLEDVL
-252 VRADV
+252 VRAQIHAKSGD
-257 FANGLETKP
+257 TKS
-266 LKLQRRESRGG
+266 LKLERRESRGG

-288 TSMNVSRCLS
+288 TSMNVSRCFS
-298 DRSPEDRLELVI
+298 DRGHDDRLELIV
-310 DLLPDSTVQQLEEW
+310 DLLPDSSVEQLEEW
-324 IAHETRQSN
+324 IAQETRQSN
-333 RAISTVLASRIPKRL
+333 RALSTVLSHRIPKRL
-348 ASSILQGIGAA
+348 ATSILESIGAD
-359 YDPHLAELPKSIRLK
+359 YDPHMAERPRAIRIK
-374 MIENIKQHRIPI
+374 MIESLKQYRIEI

-398 AGGVEI
+398 AGGVEL

-409 QDMQSRLQPGLFLAG
+409 QDMQSRRQAGLYLAG

-450 HVG
+450 HLG

>member
-1 LDLPYR
+1 MQADDYLTKLQKQR
-7 FENRWKM
+7 
-14 PTDPVPEKSS
+14 
-24 STEKRSSI
+24 
-32 TWDAIIV
+32 WDAIIV

-74 SGGTRCNITHHCDS
+74 SGGTRCNITHHADS

-102 LSVLNRLSPEDVVR
+102 LSVLKRLSPEDVVR
-116 EFESEGVATKV
+116 EFESEGVQTKV

-156 ELLCGCAVET
+156 ELLCGCAVDSVDPDT
-166 IKPAM
+166 TGA
-171 GGQGFCVRAKV
+171 GFRILATV
-182 QGNCVELACK
+182 QGRQLQVHSK

-212 YAWVRGMGHTVTPLR
+212 YAWLKNMGHSITPLR
-227 PALTPLTSPD
+227 PALTPLTSPES
-237 ARVHELSGLTLDDVL
+237 RVHELSGLTLEDVL
-252 VRADV
+252 VRAQIHAHSGD
-257 FANGLETKP
+257 TKS
-266 LKLQRRESRGG
+266 LKLERRESRGG

-288 TSMNVSRCLS
+288 TSMNVSRCFS
-298 DRSPEDRLELVI
+298 DRGLEDRLELIV
-310 DLLPDSTVQQLEEW
+310 DLLPDSSVEQLEEW
-324 IAHETRQSN
+324 IAQETRQSN
-333 RAISTVLASRIPKRL
+333 RALSTVLSHRIPKRL
-348 ASSILQGIGAA
+348 ATSILESIGAD
-359 YDPHLAELPKSIRLK
+359 YDPHMAELPRAIRIK
-374 MIENIKQHRIPI
+374 MIESLKQYRIEI

-398 AGGVEI
+398 AGGVEL

-409 QDMQSRLQPGLFLAG
+409 QDMQSRRQAGLYLAG

-450 HVG
+450 HLG

>member
-1 LDLPYR
+1 MQADDYLTKLQKQR
-7 FENRWKM
+7 
-14 PTDPVPEKSS
+14 
-24 STEKRSSI
+24 
-32 TWDAIIV
+32 WDAMIV

-74 SGGTRCNITHHCDS
+74 SGGTRCNITHHADS

-102 LSVLNRLSPEDVVR
+102 LSVLKRLSPEDVVR
-116 EFESEGVATKV
+116 EFESEGVQTKV

-156 ELLCGCAVET
+156 ELLCGCAVDSVNPDT
-166 IKPAM
+166 T
-171 GGQGFCVRAKV
+171 GDGFRILATV
-182 QGNCVELACK
+182 QGRQLQVHSK

-212 YAWVRGMGHTVTPLR
+212 YAWLKNMGHSITPLR
-227 PALTPLTSPD
+227 PALTPLTSPET
-237 ARVHELSGLTLDDVL
+237 RVHELSGLTLEDVL
-252 VRADV
+252 VRAQIH
-257 FANGLETKP
+257 ANSGDTKP
-266 LKLQRRESRGG
+266 LKLERRESRGG

-288 TSMNVSRCLS
+288 TSMNVSRCFS
-298 DRSPEDRLELVI
+298 DRGIEDRLELIV
-310 DLLPDSTVQQLEEW
+310 DLLPDSSVEQLEEW
-324 IAHETRQSN
+324 IAQETRQSN
-333 RAISTVLASRIPKRL
+333 RALSTVLSLRIPKRL
-348 ASSILQGIGAA
+348 ATSILESIGAD
-359 YDPHLAELPKSIRLK
+359 YDPHMAELPRAIRIK
-374 MIENIKQHRIPI
+374 MIESLKQYRIEI

-398 AGGVEI
+398 AGGVEL

-409 QDMQSRLQPGLFLAG
+409 QDMQSRRQAGLYLAG

-450 HVG
+450 HLG

>member
-1 LDLPYR
+1 MQAD
-7 FENRWKM
+7 
-14 PTDPVPEKSS
+14 DH
-24 STEKRSSI
+24 I
-32 TWDAIIV
+32 TKLQKQRWDAIIV

-74 SGGTRCNITHHCDS
+74 SGGTRCNITHHADS

-102 LSVLNRLSPEDVVR
+102 LSVLKRLSPEDVVR
-116 EFESEGVATKV
+116 EFESEGVQTKV

-156 ELLCGCAVET
+156 ELLCGCAVDSVDPDAT
-166 IKPAM
+166 GA
-171 GGQGFCVRAKV
+171 GFRILATV
-182 QGNCVELACK
+182 QGRQLQVHSK

-212 YAWVRGMGHTVTPLR
+212 YAWLKNMGHSITPLR
-227 PALTPLTSPD
+227 PALTPLTSPES
-237 ARVHELSGLTLDDVL
+237 RVHELSGLTLEDVL
-252 VRADV
+252 VRAQIHAHSGD
-257 FANGLETKP
+257 TKS
-266 LKLQRRESRGG
+266 LKLERRESRGG

-288 TSMNVSRCLS
+288 TSMNVSRCFS
-298 DRSPEDRLELVI
+298 DRAHEDRLELIV
-310 DLLPDSTVQQLEEW
+310 DLLPDSSVEQLEEW
-324 IAHETRQSN
+324 IAQETRQSN
-333 RAISTVLASRIPKRL
+333 RALSTVLSHRIPKRL
-348 ASSILQGIGAA
+348 ATSILESIGAD
-359 YDPHLAELPKSIRLK
+359 YDPHMAELPRAIRIK
-374 MIENIKQHRIPI
+374 MIESLKQYRIEI

-398 AGGVEI
+398 AGGVEL

-409 QDMQSRLQPGLFLAG
+409 QDMQSRRQAGLYLAG

-450 HVG
+450 HLG

>member
-1 LDLPYR
+1 MQADDYLTKLQKQR
-7 FENRWKM
+7 
-14 PTDPVPEKSS
+14 
-24 STEKRSSI
+24 
-32 TWDAIIV
+32 WDAIIV

-74 SGGTRCNITHHCDS
+74 SGGTRCNITHHADS

-102 LSVLNRLSPEDVVR
+102 LSVLKRLSPEDVVR
-116 EFESEGVATKV
+116 EFESEGVQTKV

-156 ELLCGCAVET
+156 ELLCGCAVDSVDPDAT
-166 IKPAM
+166 
-171 GGQGFCVRAKV
+171 GGGFRILATV
-182 QGNCVELACK
+182 QGRQLQVHSK

-212 YAWVRGMGHTVTPLR
+212 YAWLKNMGHSITPLR
-227 PALTPLTSPD
+227 PALTPLTSPES
-237 ARVHELSGLTLDDVL
+237 RVHELSGLTLEDVL
-252 VRADV
+252 VRAQIHAHSGD
-257 FANGLETKP
+257 TKP
-266 LKLQRRESRGG
+266 LKLERRESRGG

-288 TSMNVSRCLS
+288 TSMNVSRCFS
-298 DRSPEDRLELVI
+298 DRGLEDRLELIV
-310 DLLPDSTVQQLEEW
+310 DLLPDSSVEQLEEW
-324 IAHETRQSN
+324 IAQETRQSN
-333 RAISTVLASRIPKRL
+333 RALSTVLSHRVPKRL
-348 ASSILQGIGAA
+348 ATSILESIGAD
-359 YDPHLAELPKSIRLK
+359 YDPHMAELPRAIRNK
-374 MIENIKQHRIPI
+374 MIESLKQYRIEI

-398 AGGVEI
+398 AGGVEL

-409 QDMQSRLQPGLFLAG
+409 QDMQSRRQAGLYLAG

-450 HVG
+450 HLG

>member
-1 LDLPYR
+1 MGDAQ
-7 FENRWKM
+7 
-14 PTDPVPEKSS
+14 DPEILQRAGNCTQIDRKQMD
-24 STEKRSSI
+24 RN
-32 TWDAIIV
+32 WDAIVV
-39 GGGAAGLWAAGTAAQ
+39 GGGAAGLWASGTAAQ

-102 LSVLNRLSPEDVVR
+102 LSVLKRLSPEDVVR
-116 EFESEGVATKV
+116 EFETEGVATKV
-127 EETGKVFP
+127 EQTGKVFP

-142 VRDAVVRRLARYGA
+142 VRDAVVRRLARFGA
-156 ELLCGCAVET
+156 QLLCGCAVESVR
-166 IKPAM
+166 PSA
-171 GGQGFCVRAKV
+171 GGQGFTVRATV
-182 QGNCVELACK
+182 QDQPVELTCK
-192 TVLITTGGLSYSG
+192 SVLITTGGLSYSG

-212 YAWVRGMGHTVTPLR
+212 YAWVRDMGHTITPLK

-237 ARVHELSGLTLDDVL
+237 ARVHELSGLTLEDVM

-257 FANGLETKP
+257 YQGSQSKA
-266 LKLQRRESRGG
+266 LKLERRESRGG
-277 FLWTHKGCSGP
+277 LLWTHKGFSGP
-288 TSMNVSRCLS
+288 TCMNVSRCFS
-298 DRSPEDRLELVI
+298 DCLDGDRLELVI
-310 DLLPDSTVQQLEEW
+310 DLLPDLTLQGLEEW
-324 IAHETRQSN
+324 IAQETRQSN
-333 RAISTVLASRIPKRL
+333 RAISTVLASRVPKRL
-348 ASSILQGIGAA
+348 AMSILDSIGAA
-359 YDPHLAELPKSIRLK
+359 YDPHLAELPKSIRSK
-374 MIENIKQHRIPI
+374 MIENLKNHRVAI

-398 AGGVEI
+398 AGGVDL

-450 HVG
+450 HLG